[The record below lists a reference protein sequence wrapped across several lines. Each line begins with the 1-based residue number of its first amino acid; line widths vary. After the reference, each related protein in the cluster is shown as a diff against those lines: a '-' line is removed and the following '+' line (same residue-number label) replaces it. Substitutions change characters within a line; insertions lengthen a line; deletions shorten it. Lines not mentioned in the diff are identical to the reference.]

1 MGNITSLEYP
11 FLANRRPKVYL
22 DVNAVNPLGMI
33 SIDNKLYIVEPT
45 GLNIVDETGVHK
57 YSYSFNNEKKTLQK
71 MGSVLCIFP
80 DKVCFSTIDKSFSN
94 MGNIVPVAMPTLSLA
109 NAVGGAITAH
119 DEAYY
124 ETNKPKTGDYLLTKS
139 DSKSVLKEYNGVSET
154 WVTVY
159 TTYIQ
164 MSAPGI
170 GNGFKKG
177 DGVNISVGL
186 YKDQMTE
193 EDFNDLRGIFPNE
206 DGTDRYSNTFVL
218 KDVQEDKITFT
229 GLLNKEYQ
237 LESLARIERKVPDIA
252 FVTEANNRLWGCNA
266 EGTEIYACALGDATN
281 WNCFEGISTDSWAMT
296 VGSDGDF
303 TGAYTYMGYPMF
315 FKENSIIKIAIS
327 ATGAHQSKET
337 VCRGVAKGCHNSLA
351 VVNELL
357 FYKSI
362 SSICSY
368 DGSLPT
374 SISTKLGDL
383 IDFEDCYAG
392 ADNNIYIL
400 SGYKNSYKTYNY
412 DTRKGIFVVGDRSK
426 FTDYASVAGELYAI
440 ENNHEVV
447 CFGDTLFAVK
457 RIEDAVESFVE
468 SKDID
473 YTTPDSKYV
482 NGFVIKTAMEFGTTL
497 EVYMRYDNEKKW
509 TRVAKIKARGTKVT
523 NIPIRPKRCEHYAFR
538 LEGKG
543 NYKVQQIVKTFCE
556 GSDLY

>member
-11 FLANRRPKVYL
+11 FLANRQPKVYL

-80 DKVCFSTIDKSFSN
+80 DKVCFSTIDKTFSN
-94 MGNIVPVAMPTLSLA
+94 MANTVTTSTSVSVTLA
-109 NAVGGAITAH
+109 NATGGTITAH

-124 ETNKPKTGDYLLTKS
+124 NTVKPKTGDYLLTQS
-139 DSKSVLKEYNGVSET
+139 DSKSVLKEFNGVSEM

-164 MSAPGI
+164 FTANGI

-177 DGVNISVGL
+177 DGVKISIDLSDGSW
-186 YKDQMTE
+186 E
-193 EDFNDLRGIFPNE
+193 EGKTIFPN
-206 DGTDRYSNTFVL
+206 TDDNVHYYNTVVL
-218 KDVQEDKITFT
+218 KNVEANKITFT
-229 GLLNKEYQ
+229 GLLNTAKN
-237 LESLARIERKVPDIA
+237 LNKSVKIERIVPDIA

-374 SISTKLGDL
+374 SISNKVGDL

-412 DTRKGIFVVGDRSK
+412 DTRKGIFVLGDRNK
-426 FTDYASVAGELYAI
+426 FTDYASCAGELYAI
-440 ENNHEVV
+440 ENNNEIVS
-447 CFGDTLFAVK
+447 FSNTTFPVK
-457 RIEDAVESFVE
+457 RTEEAVESFVE

-482 NGFVIKTAMEFGTTL
+482 TGFVIKTAMEFGTTL

-509 TRVAKIKARGTKVT
+509 TRVAKIKARGSRVT